1 MGFEVEHN
9 IGFQVGQSAGNY
21 EFLELLT
28 SSTNEVVY
36 KVRNHLTQRLEALKV
51 LATDAGEDRERVERF
66 IREIKVHARLTHPNI
81 VTFYNA
87 AELEG
92 QLVMTMELVNGITL
106 AERVRQMGSL
116 PWIEAVSHTSQILLA
131 LAFAH
136 EQGIIHRN
144 VTPETIIITA
154 DTTVKLAG
162 FDLAKPMASPSLTQA
177 GSVLGALKYIPPE
190 QIRGVKPLDARSDL
204 YSVGAVLYEA
214 LTGRLPFDSSSQ
226 FKLMMD
232 HVNTDP
238 PAPSSVNPKVPQ
250 EFDAIV
256 LKALAKNPAD
266 RFQSADEFRARL
278 EATKN
283 ALRSKIPF
291 APAVAVSE
299 PDEIPAPA
307 ESHHELQPEPAV
319 PSFAFEAMAE
329 PEGRNMPLLMLIS
342 SFVIGVVIA
351 LLLVVVRL

>member
-1 MGFEVEHN
+1 MGFEVEHKV
-9 IGFQVGQSAGNY
+9 GFQVGQTAGNY
-21 EFLELLT
+21 EFLELLN
-28 SSTNEVVY
+28 SSANEVVY

-51 LATDAGEDRERVERF
+51 LATDAGADHERVERF

-106 AERVRQMGSL
+106 AERVQLMGSL
-116 PWIEAVSHTSQILLA
+116 TWVEAVSHTSQILLA

-214 LTGRLPFDSSSQ
+214 LVGRLPFDTSSQ

-256 LKALAKNPAD
+256 LKALAKDPAD

-278 EATKN
+278 EAAKK
-283 ALRSKIPF
+283 ALRSTIPF
-291 APAVAVSE
+291 APAVTAPE
-299 PDEIPAPA
+299 PA
-307 ESHHELQPEPAV
+307 EAPVPAQGYRELQPQAAV
-319 PSFAFEAMAE
+319 PSFAFEATAE
-329 PEGRNMPLLMLIS
+329 SGGRNMPLLMLVS
-342 SFVIGVVIA
+342 SLVIAVVIA
-351 LLLVVVRL
+351 LVMVVAR